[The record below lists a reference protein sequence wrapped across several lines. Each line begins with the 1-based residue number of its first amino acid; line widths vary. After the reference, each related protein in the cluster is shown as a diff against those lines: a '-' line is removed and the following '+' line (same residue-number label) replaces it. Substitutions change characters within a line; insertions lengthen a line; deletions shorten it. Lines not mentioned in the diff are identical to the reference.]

1 MMFMRKNLLF
11 STFIVLSICSC
22 ATDDTQREALSQKG
36 KIVPYVFNAIISESE
51 QTRVSGTWGS
61 GSIRVE
67 WEPTD
72 RIGVFAGDEA
82 QAALFTVKEL
92 DGTEA
97 VFEGET
103 LPDAVT

>member
-1 MMFMRKNLLF
+1 MFMRKNLLF

-103 LPDAVT
+103 LYLYIL